1 MAPDSDLEETKQKIE
16 RQRRAARR
24 SQNPVEQGEL
34 ALMLSN
40 LGTDLGDRGRV
51 AEALEPVDEAIGIWR
66 RLAARDPR
74 RWRPEL
80 ARSARDRGRFLARL
94 GRADDALASLQ
105 ESVDLFR
112 FAAAADLSLLP
123 ALDGAFSQLADTSAE
138 LGRPG
143 DAVAALRQEVDFY
156 ADLAVVNAAQVRPY
170 LAGAF
175 STLGLALAQLG
186 RHEDALGAA
195 QQAIGIFRACRS
207 ELAAQQE
214 ISEAMTEI
222 GALYQAGRGAD
233 ARAATERL
241 VRSHPRLAD
250 VGQLVN
256 VNPGAVS
263 AQQVAVTDGG
273 LAGALY
279 LAGDELAQLGRYQ
292 EALAPAEETVTILRR
307 LKQSHPADFADW
319 LGRALDSQAAILT
332 ALGRHDSAQQIQDE
346 RRSQP

>member
-1 MAPDSDLEETKQKIE
+1 MAPDSDLEETKQRIE

-24 SQNPVEQGEL
+24 SQSPVEQGEL
-34 ALMLSN
+34 ALMLN
-40 LGTDLGDRGRV
+40 DLGADLWDRGWV

-66 RLAARDPR
+66 RLAKRDPR
-74 RWRPEL
+74 RWRAEL
-80 ARSARDRGRFLARL
+80 AGSARNRGRFLARL
-94 GRADDALASLQ
+94 GRAEDALASLQ

-156 ADLAVVNAAQVRPY
+156 TELAAVDAAQVKPY
-170 LAGAF
+170 LAGAY

-186 RHEDALGAA
+186 RHEDALDAA
-195 QQAIGIFRACRS
+195 HQAAGIFRACRS

-214 ISEAMTEI
+214 IFEAMAEI

-233 ARAATERL
+233 ARAVTERL
-241 VRSHPRLAD
+241 VRRHPRLAD

-256 VNPGAVS
+256 VNTGAVS
-263 AQQVAVTDGG
+263 AQRVATIDGG

-279 LAGDELAQLGRYQ
+279 LAGAELARLGRYQ
-292 EALAPAEETVTILRR
+292 EALAPAEEAVTIFRQ
-307 LKQSHPADFADW
+307 LKEPHPADFGGW
-319 LGRALDSQAAILT
+319 LGRALDSLAATLT
-332 ALGRHDSAQQIQDE
+332 ALGRHDSARHVQDE